1 MSATTCSACTI
12 FLSADAEADEE
23 GLEALGKTWLSYTR
37 GIARH
42 FGRHLTDEETRVLTE
57 ALSKVLAAAR

>member
-1 MSATTCSACTI
+1 
-12 FLSADAEADEE
+12 
-23 GLEALGKTWLSYTR
+23 LEALGKTWLSYAR

-42 FGRHLTDEETRVLTE
+42 FGRHLTDEEARVLTE